1 MAVYQKRFNYNNRNS
16 SEFGLRVVTFSPDD
30 GETDSFLSVESVY
43 TDNFNGT
50 MRHDYGAK
58 YTSPAVLYITMVKNN
73 YKDFSRSELREV
85 LDWLTGLRKV
95 SWLDLYNDDTEEIS
109 FSFLGRI
116 TDVKLQ
122 KMDARIIG
130 IKAEFTSVS
139 PWAYSGLQVHDITL
153 DGTKSMYPICNTS
166 DENSV
171 YVYPKVVFIN
181 KESNGTLRLFNTTTR
196 EETLLKN
203 LRMNEV
209 IALDSNKII
218 YSDNDTR
225 VFGEDFNSQWLR
237 FVPGYN
243 HITMTGVGH
252 ITIEHRSIFKVADA
266 FDDNDQMNTAP
277 ADRNVLL
284 LTYVDLKADSW
295 AEEVLPPDNVMVYT
309 QELNIEGSTEYSKV
323 DLQATEDQLLAM
335 QRENI
340 EIQVINTNGIIKA
353 HSYVL
358 PSTDYTLQAT
368 VEEMDDDVSRR
379 YGTVTLYADAW
390 YNQGDIYHQ
399 PVYIKDVTRYSIV
412 HLDLTDDQI
421 ALLDDN
427 DATLFIKN
435 DNGETIAYAIGYKPD
450 YDYVAKTVIVETTRD
465 PSRLKDFDREG
476 IYAEPLYF

>member
-1 MAVYQKRFNYNNRNS
+1 MAVYQRRFMYNNRNS
-16 SEFGLRVVTFSPDD
+16 NEFGLRVVTFSPDD
-30 GETDSFLSVESVY
+30 GETDSYLSMESVF

-58 YTSPAVLYITMVKNN
+58 YNSPVVLYITMVKNN
-73 YKDFSRSELREV
+73 YKDFSRGELREA

-95 SWLDLYNDDTEEIS
+95 SWLDLYNDDTGEIT

-122 KMDARIIG
+122 KMDARVIG

-139 PWAYSGLQVHDITL
+139 PWAYSGIQRHDITL
-153 DGTKSMYPICNTS
+153 DGTRAMYPICNAS
-166 DENSV
+166 DEDSV

-181 KESNGTLRLFNTTTR
+181 KQSNGTLRLFNTTTR

-203 LRMNEV
+203 LKMNEV
-209 IALDSNKII
+209 ITLDSNKII
-218 YSDNDTR
+218 YSDNDIR

-237 FVPGYN
+237 FIAGYN

-252 ITIEHRSIFKVADA
+252 VTIEHRDIFKVADA
-266 FDDNDQMNTAP
+266 FDDNDQMNIAP

-284 LTYVDLKADSW
+284 LTYVDLKADNW
-295 AEEVLPPDNVMVYT
+295 VTETLPPDNVTVYT
-309 QELNIEGSTEYSKV
+309 QELNIEGITEYSKV
-323 DLQATEDQLLAM
+323 DLQATEEQLLAM

-340 EIQVINTNGIIKA
+340 EIQVINTDGIIKA
-353 HSYVL
+353 YSYIL
-358 PSTDYTLQAT
+358 PSVDYTLQAT
-368 VEEMDDDVSRR
+368 VEETDKEVDRR
-379 YGTVTLYADAW
+379 HGTVTLYADAW
-390 YNQGDIYHQ
+390 YNQGDIYYQ
-399 PVYIKDVTRYSIV
+399 PVYIKDVTRDSIV

-421 ALLDDN
+421 ALLEDN

-435 DNGETIAYAIGYKPD
+435 ERGETIAYAVGYKPD
-450 YDYVAKTVIVETTRD
+450 YDYTAKTIIMETTRD
-465 PSRLKDFDREG
+465 MSRIRDFDREG